1 MSSAAFG
8 NDTLTSNS
16 MWQDVFVCKLINNYS
31 VGINSLESPENIF
44 KIYPNPTDNFIFID
58 LSKMNVDKETEICI
72 YSITGNLVRKSIFQD
87 NLITMNV
94 EELVNGVYIITVN
107 SNGSYERQKFV
118 IQR

>member
-1 MSSAAFG
+1 
-8 NDTLTSNS
+8 
-16 MWQDVFVCKLINNYS
+16 
-31 VGINSLESPENIF
+31 
-44 KIYPNPTDNFIFID
+44 
-58 LSKMNVDKETEICI
+58 MNVDKETEISI

>member
-1 MSSAAFG
+1 
-8 NDTLTSNS
+8 
-16 MWQDVFVCKLINNYS
+16 MWQDVFVCKLINDYS
-31 VGINSLESPENIF
+31 VGINSLESPKNIF

-58 LSKMNVDKETEICI
+58 LSKMNVDKETEISI

-107 SNGSYERQKFV
+107 SNGSYARQKFV